1 MKNHGHLM
9 DTGLDTGLQGV
20 RFLSARGPFLH
31 VLIRGIIVCF
41 CERQNA
47 RVVRRREAYAGT
59 TLK

>member
-1 MKNHGHLM
+1 M

-20 RFLSARGPFLH
+20 RFLSARGPFLR
-31 VLIRGIIVCF
+31 VLIRGIVVCF
-41 CERQNA
+41 CKRKETSA